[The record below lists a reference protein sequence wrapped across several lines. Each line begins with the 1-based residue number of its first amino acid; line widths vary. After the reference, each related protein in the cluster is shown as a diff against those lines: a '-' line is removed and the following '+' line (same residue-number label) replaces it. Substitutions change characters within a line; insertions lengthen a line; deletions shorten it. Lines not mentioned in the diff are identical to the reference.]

1 MKKKKTSLP
10 VPQSPSTYYR
20 DRVSASYADV
30 NAKTGEWFRT
40 IISFGALLDEVTVFL
55 GEARHR
61 DNEGEGLKNWLAENC
76 PEVNYKTAMGYKSM
90 ATKCAKMLGG
100 GTMAIAALQG
110 LEVVKAPGANE
121 TIEIDAEVLEKR
133 DQLFETVDSRR
144 KLEQMYLDFF
154 SDNKPKVGRPVGTK
168 AAKVA
173 ASELSP
179 EQSARALW
187 SKVIEPA
194 NNHGLQGAALLLSA
208 NDAETAL
215 LVLTDLCD
223 ILKRHLAAINR

>member
-1 MKKKKTSLP
+1 MKKKTTSRP

-20 DRVSASYADV
+20 DRVSSSYADV

-61 DNEGEGLKNWLAENC
+61 DNEGDGLKNWLAENC

-121 TIEIDAEVLEKR
+121 TIEIDAEVLDKR
-133 DQLFETVDSRR
+133 DALFEAADSRR
-144 KLEQMYLDFF
+144 KLEQMYLEFMG
-154 SDNKPKVGRPVGTK
+154 SGVRRGRPVGTK

-194 NNHGLQGAALLLSA
+194 NNHGLKGAALLLSA